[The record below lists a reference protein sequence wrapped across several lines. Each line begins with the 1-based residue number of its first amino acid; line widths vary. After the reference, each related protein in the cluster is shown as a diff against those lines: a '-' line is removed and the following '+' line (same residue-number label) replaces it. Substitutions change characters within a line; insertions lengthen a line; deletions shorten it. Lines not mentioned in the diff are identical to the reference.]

1 MARNLATLIRD
12 LARLRRYR
20 ARRAQRA
27 PWWVR
32 IPYLRNV
39 LRHEALDGWP
49 GGYVTRTDGR
59 IVYVPAHVD
68 VTAGHRLFKPATH
81 IEVIEPLCRPGDC
94 VLDVGANVGDWTLS
108 MADRVGPLGKVIAFE
123 PVPYL
128 AQTIVKT
135 ARVNRQ
141 RWVEVQQLALGAT
154 DGATEFSVERANSGG
169 SRLGR
174 VEGDFSQITVNA
186 ARLDSFLASR
196 PDIQRVDFIK
206 IDVEGF
212 EAAVLEGARASLA
225 RLRPAILFESG
236 LESSEQRKS
245 IHDLLTGLEYE
256 AIGAAV
262 PGGLIEFSWP
272 DYRAKEKILAELGLC
287 NLLFMPRTP

>member
-12 LARLRRYR
+12 LAWLRRYR
-20 ARRAQRA
+20 ARRAQRI

-32 IPYLRNV
+32 IPYLRDV
-39 LRHEALDGWP
+39 LRHEALDRWP

-59 IVYVPAHVD
+59 IVYVPDHVD

-81 IEVIEPLCRPGDC
+81 IELIEPLCRPGDC
-94 VLDVGANVGDWTLS
+94 VLDIGANVGDWTIS
-108 MADRVGPLGKVIAFE
+108 MAARVGPLGRVIAFE

-128 AQTIVKT
+128 AETIVKT

-141 RWVEVQQLALGAT
+141 SWVDVQQLALGT
-154 DGATEFSVERANSGG
+154 IDGTTEFSVERGNSGG

-174 VEGDFSQITVNA
+174 IEGDFSHITVNT
-186 ARLDSFLASR
+186 ARLDSFFGSR
-196 PDIQRVDFIK
+196 PDINRVDFIK

-212 EAAVLEGARASLA
+212 EEAVLRGARASLA
-225 RLRPAILFESG
+225 RFRPGLLFESG
-236 LESSEQRKS
+236 LESAEQRQS
-245 IHDLLTGLEYE
+245 IHDLLTGLDYD

-262 PGGLIEFSWP
+262 PGGLIELTWSN
-272 DYRAKEKILAELGLC
+272 YQGNEKVLADLGLC
-287 NLLFMPRTP
+287 NLLFMPR

>member
-12 LARLRRYR
+12 LAWLRRYR
-20 ARRAQRA
+20 ARRATRV

-32 IPYLRNV
+32 IPYLRDV
-39 LRHEALDGWP
+39 LRHEALDQWP

-59 IVYVPAHVD
+59 IVYVPDHVD

-81 IEVIEPLCRPGDC
+81 IELIEPLCRPGDC
-94 VLDVGANVGDWTLS
+94 VLDIGANVGDWTVA
-108 MADRVGPLGKVIAFE
+108 MASRVGPLGKVIAFE

-135 ARVNRQ
+135 ARINRHS
-141 RWVEVQQLALGAT
+141 WVEVQQLALGT
-154 DGATEFSVERANSGG
+154 REGTTEFSVERGNSGG

-174 VEGDFSQITVNA
+174 VEGDFSHTTVSA

-196 PDIQRVDFIK
+196 PDINRIDFIK

-212 EAAVLEGARASLA
+212 EEAVLQGARTSLA
-225 RLRPAILFESG
+225 RFRPGLLFESG
-236 LESSEQRKS
+236 VETPEQRNS
-245 IHDLLTGLEYE
+245 IHDLLTGLNYD

-262 PGGLIEFSWP
+262 PGGLIEFTWEN
-272 DYRAKEKILAELGLC
+272 YRAHEKVLGDLGLC
-287 NLLFMPRTP
+287 NLLFMPR